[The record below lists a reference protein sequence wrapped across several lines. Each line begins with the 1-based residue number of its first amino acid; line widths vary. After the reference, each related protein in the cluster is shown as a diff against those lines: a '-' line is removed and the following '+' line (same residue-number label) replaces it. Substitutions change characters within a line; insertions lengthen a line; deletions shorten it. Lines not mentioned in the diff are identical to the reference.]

1 MLNQIG
7 SVSKEIFMRRSVFLL
22 ALLTLFVLNPV
33 AHSHDESQP
42 SVVWSVMA
50 DGIGDLTFASPEWV
64 EEARNVLTD
73 AVARQSHNLKDLG
86 TFTLCEVAHNPP
98 AYLHVEGALAW
109 YAKFDGDTVEVGS
122 GELPASECDLKIQ
135 GDHSIIS
142 NLARIQYHGNHPEVV
157 AAAQAQLRKL
167 SKWKIDG
174 KMTEHKALRSVLR
187 SFHDAM
193 AGPTMPRFIWMSPD
207 WVEIARRIVCD
218 RARMS
223 VYDDGLRDVDYL
235 FSEYFTDGPKYAFPN
250 GEPGGFWV
258 KVSYGEV
265 TVGSGVLPKDMEPA
279 DHLSFGLYDPIIN
292 VGRTVNPA
300 MNEADLASQ
309 NKYREAAFAPD
320 PNAKKPIH
328 SGALHPSE
336 RGNIPAGMGLV
347 MRVLHD
353 ELSKRTSGELPS
365 DYYDYV
371 PEKWGTPMAFDRSDS
386 YDSSWVLYDQFNIYG
401 EPVEK
406 GTD

>member
-1 MLNQIG
+1 
-7 SVSKEIFMRRSVFLL
+7 MRRLIVLSAMFSLILFQQSARGYDEAKPSLL
-22 ALLTLFVLNPV
+22 
-33 AHSHDESQP
+33 
-42 SVVWSVMA
+42 WSVMA

-64 EEARNVLTD
+64 AEAGRVLTD
-73 AVARQSHNLKDLG
+73 AVARQSENLNDLG
-86 TFTLCEVAHNPP
+86 KFTICEVAHNPP
-98 AYLHVEGALAW
+98 AYLHVDGPLAW
-109 YAKFDGDTVEVGS
+109 HAKFDGASVVVAS
-122 GELPASECDLKIQ
+122 GELPASECDYKIQ

-157 AAAQAQLRKL
+157 AAAQTRLRKL
-167 SKWKIDG
+167 SKWKTEG
-174 KMTEHKALRSVLR
+174 KMTEHKALRSVFRHL
-187 SFHDAM
+187 HDEM

-207 WVEIARRIVCD
+207 WVEIARRIVSD
-218 RARMS
+218 RAVMS
-223 VYDDGLRDVDYL
+223 VYDDGLTNVDYL

-320 PNAKKPIH
+320 PDAKKPVH
-328 SGALHPSE
+328 SGALHPSG
-336 RGNIPAGMGLV
+336 RGNMPVGMGLV

-371 PEKWGTPMAFDRSDS
+371 PEKWGTAMAFDRSDS